1 MLDGLM
7 RDRFDPILEWLATPL
22 VRAGMTPNQVTAAGT
37 LLVFAVSGL
46 YLYHESTLIFGL
58 TLIVAALFDG
68 LDGAVARRRK
78 MATKTGGYLDAI
90 ADRYQELAV
99 LCAVA
104 AVNDLWALALAVFAG
119 GVLTSYAKAR
129 AALEITVS
137 NRKWPDLFE
146 RAERAIFLCT
156 LLVVCGLMDR
166 FGLSDA
172 WLLSTGLAA
181 MALLTHLTA
190 LQRILRVVR
199 SLRSV
204 DGPSG
209 IPPSSVS
216 QPGE

>member
-7 RDRFDPILEWLATPL
+7 RDRFDPILERLASPL
-22 VRAGMTPNQVTAAGT
+22 VRVGMTPNQVTAAGT

-46 YLYHESTLIFGL
+46 YLYHESTLLFGL
-58 TLIVAALFDG
+58 TLIFAALFDG
-68 LDGAVARRRK
+68 LDGAVARRRR

-99 LCAVA
+99 LCAIA

-129 AALEITVS
+129 AALEIAVG

-156 LLVVCGLMDR
+156 LLVVCGLLDS
-166 FGLSDA
+166 FALPFE

-181 MALLTHLTA
+181 MAVLTHFTA

-199 SLRSV
+199 SLRLV
-204 DGPSG
+204 DSAMVQP
-209 IPPSSVS
+209 SVS